1 MTPPLSTKRN
11 AHPSGKS
18 ADRLRSAASV
28 GADNDPSPTRV
39 RDVTIS
45 LGSNTAS
52 NVASASLAGES
63 LYTKHGV
70 GEIARVKIKIYSPEP
85 ADDDLADVGVHER
98 DADLDGTPLG
108 TPAVILDG

>member
-1 MTPPLSTKRN
+1 M
-11 AHPSGKS
+11 
-18 ADRLRSAASV
+18 
-28 GADNDPSPTRV
+28 

-63 LYTKHGV
+63 LYTKHDFS
-70 GEIARVKIKIYSPEP
+70 EIANAKIKIYSPEP